1 MREMF
6 TLHSIIYRL
15 ILGVV
20 VLAFVIPIWVSGHR
34 PMWPVALATILAVT
48 AAGVL
53 LARQPRLHDWLRRG

>member
-1 MREMF
+1 VRERF

-34 PMWPVALATILAVT
+34 PMWPVALVTILAVT
-48 AAGVL
+48 AAGLL
-53 LARQPRLHDWLRRG
+53 LARNSRLRDWLRRG

>member
-1 MREMF
+1 MRDRF

-34 PMWPVALATILAVT
+34 PMWPVALVTIVAVT

-53 LARQPRLHDWLRRG
+53 LARRPRLHDWLRGG